1 MENSDKSVFEI
12 AKPANLPPVDFSNY
26 FFDIFE
32 NLKNR
37 TESNELKEWNLNI

>member
-12 AKPANLPPVDFSNY
+12 AKSANLPPVDFSNY
-26 FFDIFE
+26 SFDFFE

-37 TESNELKEWNLNI
+37 TEGNELKEWNLNI